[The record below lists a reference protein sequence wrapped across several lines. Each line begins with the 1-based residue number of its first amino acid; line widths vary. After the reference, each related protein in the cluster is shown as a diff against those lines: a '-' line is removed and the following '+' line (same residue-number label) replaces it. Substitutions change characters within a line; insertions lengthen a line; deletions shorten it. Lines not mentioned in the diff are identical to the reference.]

1 MPRAK
6 SEGKEIEAISLE
18 KELKSFICLGIVV
31 MKLGEEGL
39 CIRIRGGREDSF
51 VDVDGLLGTRSDRE
65 DRIRVI
71 CTAGKTEWG

>member
-18 KELKSFICLGIVV
+18 KGLKSFICLGIVV

-51 VDVDGLLGTRSDRE
+51 VDVGLLGTRSDRE

-71 CTAGKTEWG
+71 CTAGKTGWG